1 MCRARVTKHEFVQS
15 NECERTGLAAAGVAS
30 AASERR
36 RQSRPESRFAAR
48 SNAAARH
55 PRSLSGSYR
64 WRVPPARRL
73 EGNMNENELARQLV
87 EMVREMRCSLMRLK
101 LHDGSSVT
109 VRVASERAA
118 AKVRTESK
126 R

>member
-1 MCRARVTKHEFVQS
+1 
-15 NECERTGLAAAGVAS
+15 
-30 AASERR
+30 
-36 RQSRPESRFAAR
+36 
-48 SNAAARH
+48 
-55 PRSLSGSYR
+55 
-64 WRVPPARRL
+64 
-73 EGNMNENELARQLV
+73 MNENELARQLV